1 MFKFLFLVFSCFMIS
16 TTGCSDSNSKVTIE
30 KSNIN
35 YQKSGN
41 SNQVLKGNRVEY
53 ELWYDGNQWQYYQK
67 KDPAAD
73 TSVAKSKNRN
83 RLLTHTS
90 KDVFVSID
98 ETHEIMSHNESFKHY
113 AKWIKLQGGQIIDKE
128 IRHVN
133 GSDILFIE
141 STVQSDGKHFVSL
154 NYVLTNSSGG
164 VSVTAAV
171 AENLFEQHRTDIFNL
186 LNGLVGSQPKI
197 PEKKRSE
204 NK

>member
-1 MFKFLFLVFSCFMIS
+1 MLKLLSLVFACFMIS
-16 TTGCSDSNSKVTIE
+16 TTGCSDSNSTETIE

-35 YQKSGN
+35 YQKSDN

-53 ELWYDGNQWQYYQK
+53 ELWYDGDQWQFNQK
-67 KDPAAD
+67 NDPAAD
-73 TSVAKSKNRN
+73 TSAAKSKNRN

-98 ETHEIMSHNESFKHY
+98 ETHEIMSYNESFKHY
-113 AKWIKLQGGQIIDKE
+113 AKWIKLQGGKILDKE
-128 IRHVN
+128 IRRVN

-141 STVQSDGKHFVSL
+141 STIQSDGKPFVSL

-171 AENLFEQHRTDIFNL
+171 ADHLFDQHKADIFNL
-186 LNGLVGSQPKI
+186 LNGLVGIGASVTSA
-197 PEKKRSE
+197 E
-204 NK
+204 